1 LEIINKEITYKNGT
15 IITIT
20 SGNEMSD
27 NIAVVKRS
35 GQSDIVYMGY
45 YKYWLFDNHLVLE
58 YVSDTGVTINSH
70 DLCSDDIHNTHT
82 TESPYP
88 LDIIGRGCVVDGSEL
103 IFHIKQNAGIVLN
116 KTLVDINDC

>member
-35 GQSDIVYMGY
+35 GQSDIVYMGILY
-45 YKYWLFDNHLVLE
+45 IW
-58 YVSDTGVTINSH
+58 
-70 DLCSDDIHNTHT
+70 
-82 TESPYP
+82 
-88 LDIIGRGCVVDGSEL
+88 DIINIGYL
-103 IFHIKQNAGIVLN
+103 IIIW
-116 KTLVDINDC
+116 C